1 MKILILYPN
10 LPMMITPATSVA
22 IFTSIIKEMQ
32 CDVQMFETTLYTEDE
47 NQGMLYKSKLGG
59 GRGYNVAQLG
69 FSLKPTNVMLPDLVK
84 KVKEYKPDLL
94 LCSTVEDTFEDTN
107 MMLKSVEEYN
117 IPHIVG
123 GVFPINAPEVCL
135 SSPNINVICRYEGE
149 LVLRD
154 VIKKFNEG
162 KDWKKTPGLWY
173 KNNGKIIKNPRQPL
187 CDINGVIPNFSL
199 YDSVRF
205 NRPIGGKVR
214 TTIQF
219 ETYRGCPYSCTFCNS
234 PMTRTMDKNYL
245 RRKKID
251 QVEKELDYYVKN
263 FDPKFW
269 FITDDSFLAR
279 PKSENFELCDLFKK
293 YKIPWWCNTRLENI
307 DEPILR
313 SMKESYCDRIQF
325 GIECGN
331 ENYRKDV
338 LQRPIKDEV
347 YLEKA
352 KILNDSGIPYGLNAI
367 IGLPGE
373 TREMVFE
380 TIELIRQIEGYD
392 GIGVSIF
399 IPYRGTKLREYA
411 VEKGWLDKNWIS
423 GSGYLL
429 GGSALNMPK
438 PYLQNDEIWNLSERF
453 KYYCYFDKK
462 YWDQIDKAENLDW
475 FESIY
480 NKEFYTKYAVDGKT
494 HIEKRYQS
502 IYTFSSDKYGVIH

>member
-59 GRGYNVAQLG
+59 GRSYNVAQLG
-69 FSLKPTNVMLPDLVK
+69 FALKPTNVMLPNFVK
-84 KVKEYKPDLL
+84 KVQEYKPDLL

-107 MMLKSVEEYN
+107 LMLKSVEEYN

-162 KDWKKTPGLWY
+162 KDWKRTHGLWY
-173 KNNGKIIKNPRQPL
+173 KNNGKIVKNPRQPL
-187 CDINGVIPNFSL
+187 CNINDVIPDFRL

-234 PMTRTMDKNYL
+234 PMTRTIDKNYL

-263 FDPKFW
+263 FDPEFW

-279 PKSENFELCDLFKK
+279 PKNVNFELCDLFKK

-352 KILNDSGIPYGLNAI
+352 KILNDSSIPYGLNAI

-380 TIELIRQIEGYD
+380 TIELIRKIEGYD

-411 VEKGWLDKNWIS
+411 VENGWLDKNWIS

-438 PYLQNDEIWNLSERF
+438 PYLQNDEIWNLSEKF
-453 KYYCYFDKK
+453 KHYCYFDKK

-475 FESIY
+475 FENIY
-480 NKEFYTKYAVDGKT
+480 NKEFYTKYAVDGKK
-494 HIEKRYQS
+494 HIENRYQS